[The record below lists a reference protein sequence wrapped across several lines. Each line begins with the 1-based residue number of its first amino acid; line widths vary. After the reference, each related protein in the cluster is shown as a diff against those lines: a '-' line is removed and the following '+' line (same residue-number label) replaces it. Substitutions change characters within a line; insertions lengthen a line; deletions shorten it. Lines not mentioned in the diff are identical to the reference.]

1 MIIDDETSAYERA
14 VNELKRI
21 DHLIY
26 VSLKYTRTVD
36 VIRNIIDRMLNA
48 FDIVFNEILERAK
61 NNEEIF
67 EIPAA
72 PRLRCDLVR
81 KMYKGD
87 KEFAQY
93 LDFYLL
99 LRQFKNAEYTAQQE
113 FRRYVTMTATFPNGE
128 QQTLDIDKITEYYQI
143 MKDFVVYIEAILEPK
158 A

>member
-1 MIIDDETSAYERA
+1 MIIDDEARAYERA
-14 VNELKRI
+14 LNELKRI

-36 VIRNIIDRMLNA
+36 VIRNIIERMLNA
-48 FDIVFNEILERAK
+48 FDIVFDEILERAK
-61 NNEEIF
+61 KNEDIF

-81 KMYKGD
+81 KMHKDD
-87 KEFAQY
+87 KQLAEF

-128 QQTLDIDKITEYYQI
+128 QQTLDIDKITQYYQI
-143 MKDFVVYIEAILEPK
+143 MKDFVAYVEHILEPK
-158 A
+158 T